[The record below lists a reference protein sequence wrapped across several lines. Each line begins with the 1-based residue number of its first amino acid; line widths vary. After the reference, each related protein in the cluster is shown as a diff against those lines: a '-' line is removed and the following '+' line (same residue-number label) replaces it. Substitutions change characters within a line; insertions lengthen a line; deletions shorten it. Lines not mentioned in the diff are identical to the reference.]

1 MIIDSI
7 DLENALIEFEKNEN
21 FRNDIWNKC
30 RKLLERGFT
39 YEAYIL
45 LLATWNFAR
54 IRYFI
59 KYLSPDEFSNIIR
72 FIEINM
78 KKLEGITF
86 ENINLED
93 ESVVKIIKKL
103 YGKLRNYKGLEITG
117 SIKILALRRPD
128 LFIMWDTEI
137 RKYYKISDTSPEGYV
152 NFLKKMKEIF
162 GHIKWDSKRRGK
174 PLAKAIDE
182 YNYYIVVL
190 NQNDKMK

>member
-1 MIIDSI
+1 
-7 DLENALIEFEKNEN
+7 
-21 FRNDIWNKC
+21 
-30 RKLLERGFT
+30 
-39 YEAYIL
+39 
-45 LLATWNFAR
+45 
-54 IRYFI
+54 
-59 KYLSPDEFSNIIR
+59 
-72 FIEINM
+72 M
-78 KKLEGITF
+78 KKLDGITF

-93 ESVVKIIKKL
+93 KSVVKIIKKL
-103 YGKLRNYKGLEITG
+103 YGELRNYKGLEITG

-137 RKYYKISDTSPEGYV
+137 RKYYKISDTPPEGYV

-162 GHIKWDSKRRGK
+162 EHIKWGSKRRGK